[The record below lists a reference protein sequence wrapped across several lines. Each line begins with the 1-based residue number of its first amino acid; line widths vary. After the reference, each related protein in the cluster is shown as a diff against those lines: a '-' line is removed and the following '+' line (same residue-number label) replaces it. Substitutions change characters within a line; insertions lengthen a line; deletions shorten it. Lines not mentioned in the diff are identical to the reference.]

1 MKKLIVFIIGFFV
14 IYGSLISLNSC
25 KPKEKIGKEKSSQK
39 KKDIVAIYHELQE
52 RVAEGQISREG
63 DKVKLIL
70 PEAMLFEVYSTE
82 VNAEYLPT
90 LAKIAKIVNK
100 YPKTSIL
107 IMGYT
112 DTTGSADLNNKL
124 SWGRAESV
132 KEAMIKNGVK
142 NKRLYTWGF
151 GPKNP
156 IADNKTVE
164 GRKQNRRVEFVI
176 LYDYQ
181 DSKNKK

>member
-14 IYGSLISLNSC
+14 IYGCTLSLNSC
-25 KPKEKIGKEKSSQK
+25 KPKEKIGKVKNSQK
-39 KKDIVAIYHELQE
+39 KKDIVSIYHELQE
-52 RVAEGQISREG
+52 RVAEGKVSREG

-82 VNAEYLPT
+82 VNSEYLPT
-90 LAKIAKIVNK
+90 LTKIAKIVNK
-100 YPKTSIL
+100 YPETSIL

-112 DTTGSADLNNKL
+112 DTTGSAELNNKL
-124 SWGRAESV
+124 SWGRSENV
-132 KEAMIKNGVK
+132 KDALINNGIK

-151 GPKNP
+151 GSRNP
-156 IADNKTVE
+156 IADNTTVE